1 MSNVLEAV
9 ERKAGRRLKNY
20 AVFDVETR
28 GGLTGKFEMLGF
40 YDGHEERIFASAKEF
55 LDAVLVDQ
63 YRSYTFFAHFAE
75 RFDFKFIIQELL
87 NMQYADDKIE
97 AVNGKRL
104 YMKFIQAGGRIR
116 EIYLKDGNRN
126 FWRFAD
132 SSWLIPT
139 SLKKAGASFN
149 VPVQKGTVEFDKIS
163 IKCSLSR
170 RYCLDDCIC
179 LYQCLGAYF
188 EQSIFKGLK
197 PKGTI
202 AANAMQIF
210 RTTMKDPL
218 KGTDRHIEDFIRK
231 AYFGGRVEIFRQEG
245 RDLNCYDFNSLYPS
259 VMLDNEFPIGLP
271 AETDRFETGYPGFY
285 QAEVDIPSSINIPP
299 LPCLKDGKLIFPVG
313 RFSGYFVSCELEK
326 VIELGGAVNVKRGV
340 IFHHSKKIFSSYVKE
355 LYKMKAASDKDGAG
369 YLISKLYLN
378 GLYGKFGQRRK
389 QSSIFKCSALEA
401 ARRSLEPYMPDIGLY
416 IEKRESRGGY
426 ILPHIAAWVT
436 AKARLKLFE
445 RLTPQVHYCDTD
457 SVYTPETLP
466 SHDTDLGALKFE
478 KRVERAYFILPKLY
492 RLELAEGK
500 NITKAKGFGADFAKS
515 ILEVDFKRAIA
526 GNVSAFSTEQQK
538 LLGIKDSLRRF
549 GRCPIVGTM
558 RKSVKTTYDKRVL
571 LPGGGT
577 RPHCLNGY
585 SFTV

>member
-1 MSNVLEAV
+1 MSSVLEAV
-9 ERKAGRRLKNY
+9 ERKPGRRLKNY

-28 GGLTGKFEMLGF
+28 GGLLGPFEMLGL
-40 YDGHEERIFASAKEF
+40 YDGDEERIFASPKEF
-55 LDAVLVDQ
+55 LDAVLVDK
-63 YRSYTFFAHFAE
+63 YRSFTFYAHFAE

-87 NMQYADDKIE
+87 DMRYADDKIE

-104 YMKFIQAGGRIR
+104 YMKFIQAGDRIR

-126 FWRFAD
+126 YWRFAD

-139 SLKKAGASFN
+139 SLKKAGASFG
-149 VPVQKGTVEFDKIS
+149 VPVQKGEVDFNKIS
-163 IKCSLSR
+163 ISDPVSR

-179 LYQCLGAYF
+179 LFQCLGAYF
-188 EQSIFKGLK
+188 DQKIFEGLK

-202 AANAMQIF
+202 ASNAMQIF

-218 KGTDRHIEDFIRK
+218 KGIDRHAEDFIRK
-231 AYFGGRVEIFRQEG
+231 AYFGGRVEIFIQEG
-245 RDLNCYDFNSLYPS
+245 RGLNCYDFNSLYPS
-259 VMLDNEFPIGLP
+259 VMLENEFPIGLP
-271 AETDRFETGYPGFY
+271 AQVDTYEKGYPGFY
-285 QAEVDIPSSINIPP
+285 EAEVEIPSSINIPP

-313 RFSGYFVSCELEK
+313 RFSGHFVSCELDR
-326 VIELGGAVNVKRGV
+326 VLDLGGSVRVKKGI
-340 IFHHSKKIFSSYVKE
+340 IFHQSKRIFSTYVKH
-355 LYKMKAASDKDGAG
+355 LYAMKAASDKDGAG

-378 GLYGKFGQRRK
+378 GLYGKFGQRRE
-389 QSSIFKCSALEA
+389 QSSIFKCSAIEA
-401 ARRSLEPYMPDIGLY
+401 ARRGLTPYMPEMGLY
-416 IEKRESRGGY
+416 IEKQESRGGY

-436 AKARLKLFE
+436 AKARLKLYD

-466 SHDTDLGALKFE
+466 CHDTELGALKFE

-492 RLELAEGK
+492 RLELAGGGS
-500 NITKAKGFGADFAKS
+500 ITKAKGFGQDFVKDILEADFK
-515 ILEVDFKRAIA
+515 KAIS
-526 GNVSAFSTEQQK
+526 GDVRAFSTETEK

-549 GRCPIVGTM
+549 GRCPVVGTV

-577 RPHCLNGY
+577 RPHILNGY
-585 SFTV
+585 SFAV